1 MRPPRTAQSQIL
13 FANSDIFFD
22 SSLDYF
28 TKISDKVFDSTFYAI
43 TRLDLDPGVGLTYM
57 PLDSYGSSDTW
68 VFKPRAICED
78 KVKLQMIVSNLNYT
92 LGHLGGENR
101 MLYEINRQYP
111 NLNWLELRQVQTR
124 SANLELKVDE
134 GGYDTTMD
142 AAQLIAVT
150 NEAKRLED
158 RVSKFQSL
166 VKRLEASQP
175 ARRSDT
181 YKVID
186 VAMEFLEA
194 FHSQSKNIHG
204 TAIDKIC
211 HRLLPQAVLEEGPR
225 TRLEHA
231 IQDTPAQNL
240 NWEVCEFLFINTL
253 MTDSEKELEVRM
265 TIARGIKAGESYERY
280 AWRLQSL
287 VKVYKVGASS
297 MHAVT
302 LRQMVLSIPPMVFDA
317 MKARVIQDLII
328 EGCARNMMPLIP
340 EEKNIIDSAARFC
353 KYLEKMTG
361 PEDCDDRTRHRFSIL
376 DGVDQKSNK
385 RAKHDV
391 DEGSSAVFDC
401 KNGCGKNPT
410 HDTNGCR
417 ICGKCK
423 QRGHIAADCS

>member
-1 MRPPRTAQSQIL
+1 M
-13 FANSDIFFD
+13 
-22 SSLDYF
+22 
-28 TKISDKVFDSTFYAI
+28 
-43 TRLDLDPGVGLTYM
+43 RLDEGPQLMVVDEQQREPTFEEALSNTH
-57 PLDSYGSSDTW
+57 
-68 VFKPRAICED
+68 A
-78 KVKLQMIVSNLNYT
+78 KLSIAQ
-92 LGHLGGENR
+92 
-101 MLYEINRQYP
+101 
-111 NLNWLELRQVQTR
+111 LELRQVQTR
-124 SANLELKVDE
+124 SANLELKIDE

-150 NEAKRLED
+150 TEAKRLED

-175 ARRSDT
+175 ARKSDKDVIEGGGDSAVPNEERKVT
-181 YKVID
+181 LDDTIPRFGLTYLGKGRKYKVID

-194 FHSQSKNIHG
+194 FHSQAKNIHG

-231 IQDTPAQNL
+231 IQATPSQNL

-253 MTDSEKELEVRM
+253 MTDSEKELDVRM

-340 EEKNIIDSAARFC
+340 EEKNIIDSAAMFC
-353 KYLEKMTG
+353 KYLEKMT
-361 PEDCDDRTRHRFSIL
+361 
-376 DGVDQKSNK
+376 
-385 RAKHDV
+385 
-391 DEGSSAVFDC
+391 
-401 KNGCGKNPT
+401 
-410 HDTNGCR
+410 
-417 ICGKCK
+417 
-423 QRGHIAADCS
+423 